1 MKLTQTIPMD
11 FMQCGDVRMVCG
23 KSLVPITTGSVL
35 LLVKLTATKFE
46 LRVVSDSGD
55 ESDPLLLASFIAPD
69 AVDEIERAVA
79 KSIALDKPKRPR
91 RPRKSK
97 ATT

>member
-1 MKLTQTIPMD
+1 MKLTQTIPMP
-11 FMQCGDVRMVCG
+11 FVQCGDTKLVCG
-23 KSLVPITTGSVL
+23 KSVDAIPQGSVL
-35 LLVKLTATKFE
+35 LLVKLGASDFE
-46 LRVVSDSGD
+46 LRVVSESGD
-55 ESDPLLLASFIAPD
+55 ESDPLLLASFIDPD
-69 AVDEIERAVA
+69 AVDDIQRAVA

>member
-1 MKLTQTIPMD
+1 VKLTQTIPMD

-23 KSLVPITTGSVL
+23 KSVDAIPQGSVL
-35 LLVKLTATKFE
+35 LLVKISVTKFE

-55 ESDPLLLASFIAPD
+55 ESDPLLLASWLAPEQ
-69 AVDEIERAVA
+69 VDDIERAVA
-79 KSIALDKPKRPR
+79 KSVAMDKPKRPR

-97 ATT
+97 ANT